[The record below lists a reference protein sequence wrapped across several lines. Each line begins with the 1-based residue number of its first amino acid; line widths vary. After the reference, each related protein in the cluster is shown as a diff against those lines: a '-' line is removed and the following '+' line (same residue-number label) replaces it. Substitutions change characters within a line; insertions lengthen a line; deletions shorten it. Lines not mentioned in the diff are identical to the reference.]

1 MAEGNHT
8 IFTEFIFLGF
18 SDHPKLQAVL
28 FVVFLTIYIATLVGN
43 LGMIVLIRIDSRLHT
58 PMYFFLS
65 SLSLLDV
72 CYSSVIA
79 PRMLMSFV
87 TAGKAISF
95 TGCAMQFYFFCI
107 AVSNECYLLAVMA
120 YDCFIAICNPLLYS
134 VIMSKRVCVLLV
146 VMSCLLSLVNS
157 TVQTSLIFNL
167 TFCGSNINHFF
178 CDVPPI
184 LKLSCSDTYITNIV
198 HFTFS
203 TFVIIST
210 VVTIL
215 VSYLY
220 ILTAILRIRSTQG
233 RRKAFSTC
241 ASHLMAVTIFYGPVT
256 FMYLRPSSSFLMDE
270 DKVISVFYTLAIPML
285 NPLIYSLRNK
295 EVKDALRR
303 TLDRKIFTW

>member
-28 FVVFLTIYIATLVGN
+28 FVVFLAIYIATLVGN

-72 CYSSVIA
+72 YYSSVIA

-120 YDCFIAICNPLLYS
+120 YDRFIAICNPLLYS
-134 VIMSKRVCVLLV
+134 VIMSKRVCILLV

-167 TFCGSNINHFF
+167 TFCGSKINHFF

-241 ASHLMAVTIFYGPVT
+241 ASHLMAVTIFYGPIT